1 MNARTILTVFRKET
15 RDNARDRRTLFRVFL
30 FGPLLGPII
39 FAGMMNVVISTS
51 LGSAAK
57 PLDLPV
63 AGAKHAP
70 NLVAFLRAHHVH
82 VESAP
87 DDPAAAVKAGQA
99 DVVLTIPASYPG
111 DFTAGRP
118 AELDVVLDAAS
129 QSGAAPVRRL
139 KKLLKAYSSRLA
151 SLRLLARG
159 VNPAVNHPLAIVD
172 HDVST
177 PTARGAMLLSMVPYF
192 CLFATLMGG
201 FYLAIDTT
209 AGERERG
216 SLEPLLGT
224 AASRP
229 SLMLGKLAATAFYSL
244 CALAIAVVAF
254 GIAIPTLPVARLGM
268 QLNFGAVEALW
279 VFAVCVPFVFL
290 GAAGLTV
297 IAAFSR
303 SFKEAQAWMSFSL
316 IVPVL
321 PLIFVAVHPVHS
333 QWWMMLIPSLSQDLL
348 VMTIMK
354 GAPVNYGFFALSI
367 VSTLVI
373 GGLLAAYAMRLY
385 RREALL
391 V

>member
-1 MNARTILTVFRKET
+1 MNLHAVATVFRKET

-39 FAGMMNVVISTS
+39 FAGMMNAVISMN
-51 LGSAAK
+51 LGSATKA
-57 PLDLPV
+57 LDLPV
-63 AGAKHAP
+63 AGAQYAP
-70 NLVAFLRAHHVH
+70 NLIAFLRSHHANIKP
-82 VESAP
+82 AP
-87 DDPAAAVKAGQA
+87 DDPAAAVKAGMA
-99 DVVLTIPASYPG
+99 DVVLKIPASYPK
-111 DFTAGRP
+111 DFVAGRP
-118 AELDVVLDAAS
+118 AEVEVVLDAAS
-129 QSGAAPVRRL
+129 QSGAAPVRRV
-139 KKLLKAYSSRLA
+139 KALLNAYSSQLA

-159 VNPAVNHPLAIVD
+159 VNPSATHPLAIVD
-172 HDVST
+172 QDVST
-177 PTARGAMLLSMVPYF
+177 PTARGAMLMGMVPYF

-229 SLMLGKLAATAFYSL
+229 SLMLGKLCATAFYSV
-244 CALAIAVVAF
+244 CALAIAVAAF
-254 GIAIPTLPVARLGM
+254 GVAIPTVPAAELGM
-268 QLNFGAVEALW
+268 QLNFGAYEAMW
-279 VFAVCVPFVFL
+279 IFAVCVPFVFL

-303 SFKEAQAWMSFSL
+303 SFKEAQAWMSVAL

-348 VMTIMK
+348 IMTVMK
-354 GAPVNYGFFALSI
+354 GNPIDGGFFALSI
-367 VSTLVI
+367 VSTLVVA
-373 GGLLAAYAMRLY
+373 GVLAAYAMRLY
-385 RREALL
+385 RRERLL